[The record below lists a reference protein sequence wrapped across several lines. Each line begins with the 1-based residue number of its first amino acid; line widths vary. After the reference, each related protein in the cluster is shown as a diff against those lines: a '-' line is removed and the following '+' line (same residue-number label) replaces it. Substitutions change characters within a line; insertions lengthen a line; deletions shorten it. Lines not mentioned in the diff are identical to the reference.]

1 MSELLQKNDF
11 LNQKDVANMLNV
23 KVSTLNHWRC
33 VKRYD
38 IPHVKLGRVILYPE
52 KAFKEWLSGYTHNLN
67 NWD

>member
-1 MSELLQKNDF
+1 
-11 LNQKDVANMLNV
+11 MLNV

-52 KAFKEWLSGYTHNLN
+52 KAFKDWLKGYTYNLN
-67 NWD
+67 NCD